1 MEQHYSTAVSPYAAA
16 WALDPQVAM
25 LNHGSF
31 GACPRAVLQRQQQL
45 REQMEAEPVR
55 FFLREVPPLLD
66 ASRQTLA
73 ELLHADPADLVF
85 VRNVTEA
92 VNCVL
97 RSRTFEPGDELLVTS
112 HAYNACRNV
121 VHYVAQ
127 QSGAAVVTVDLP
139 LEVQSDDQI
148 IEAVLGHVTPRTR
161 LAMLDHVTSPTA
173 MIFPIERLV
182 AELDRRGV
190 DTLVDGAHAPGMIPV
205 DVQRIHAAYYA
216 ANCHKWLCSPK
227 GAGFLH
233 VRPDKQDGLQPG
245 VISHGFNMQR
255 PDRPRLHVAFDWPGS
270 IDPTPWLC
278 VGESI
283 RFLQKL
289 TGEGLDGLMR
299 RNHSLAV
306 EARRVL
312 CDRLGQTPPCPES
325 MLGSMAAVRLPE
337 ETEVAKVMPLIEV
350 HPLQTRLLEE
360 ARIEAPIYYWP
371 APPHRVVRVS
381 AQAYNNLAEYERLAE
396 VLQSLLT
403 LDRRG

>member
-1 MEQHYSTAVSPYAAA
+1 MEQHSPRRPPYAAA
-16 WALDPQVAM
+16 WPLIRNWPCSIMARSV
-25 LNHGSF
+25 
-31 GACPRAVLQRQQQL
+31 CPRRCSSGNSNWSRWSRAG
-45 REQMEAEPVR
+45 PVFCGSAAAGR
-55 FFLREVPPLLD
+55 FAAD
-66 ASRQTLA
+66 AA

-245 VISHGFNMQR
+245 
-255 PDRPRLHVAFDWPGS
+255 
-270 IDPTPWLC
+270 
-278 VGESI
+278 
-283 RFLQKL
+283 
-289 TGEGLDGLMR
+289 
-299 RNHSLAV
+299 
-306 EARRVL
+306 
-312 CDRLGQTPPCPES
+312 
-325 MLGSMAAVRLPE
+325 
-337 ETEVAKVMPLIEV
+337 
-350 HPLQTRLLEE
+350 
-360 ARIEAPIYYWP
+360 
-371 APPHRVVRVS
+371 
-381 AQAYNNLAEYERLAE
+381 
-396 VLQSLLT
+396 
-403 LDRRG
+403 